1 MDSILNVIIVED
13 NRSLR
18 ESLLDVIVNKDHH
31 VAAFDSAEA
40 FWSGCSLETV
50 DVVILDL
57 NLPGE
62 DGLSVA
68 RRIRADHPNVGI
80 VMLTARDD
88 PDDRRIGY
96 ETGADIYLAKP
107 SSALE
112 LVASVEALARRL
124 DSRVPKSRGL
134 VLDPVAMTI
143 SGYKNNVALSA
154 SEVDLLMEFTRASN
168 GRLDTKRI
176 ANLIKFE
183 GEISKASIEVRIV
196 RLRKKLTS
204 AGASGQP
211 ITAVRNQGYQ
221 LSVRMDIL

>member
-1 MDSILNVIIVED
+1 MLNVIIVED

-18 ESLLDVIVNKDHH
+18 ESLLDVIVNKGHH
-31 VAAFDSAEA
+31 VAAFESAEA
-40 FWSGCSLETV
+40 FWSGCSLGTV
-50 DVVILDL
+50 DVMILDL

-62 DGLSVA
+62 DGLAVA
-68 RRIRADHPNVGI
+68 RRMRAEHPKVGI
-80 VMLTARDD
+80 VMLTARDE

-107 SSALE
+107 SSAPE
-112 LVASVEALARRL
+112 LVASVESLARRL
-124 DSRVPKSRGL
+124 ERGGPKSTGL
-134 VLDPVAMTI
+134 VLDPVAMTL
-143 SGYKNNVALSA
+143 SGSKNNVVLSA
-154 SEVDLLMEFTRASN
+154 SEVDLLIEFTRSSN
-168 GRLDTKRI
+168 GRLETNHI
-176 ANLIKFE
+176 ANLIKLE

-196 RLRKKLTS
+196 RLRKKLTT